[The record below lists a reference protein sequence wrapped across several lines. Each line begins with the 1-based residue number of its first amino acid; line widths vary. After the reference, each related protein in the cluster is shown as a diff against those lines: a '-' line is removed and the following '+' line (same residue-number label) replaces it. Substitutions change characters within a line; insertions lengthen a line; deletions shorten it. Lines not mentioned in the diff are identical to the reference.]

1 MGDTVVIKQPQIINE
16 PVNKAKSYAKKTY
29 IEIMR
34 IIAAFLVIVNHTNSD
49 VFLKYSE
56 GGSVMWFFSITYFFI
71 SKIAVPVFLMIMG
84 GLLLQKV
91 DSPKKSV
98 IRVLRMVLVVAIYS
112 AVYYLY
118 LHRNNP
124 DTMSVLD
131 FFKTIFTNRTN
142 NAFWYIYTY
151 IGLLILLPIMQ
162 RMAAAFS
169 KKATAYFV
177 FLSVGVMGLI
187 PLCNLFFEIK
197 PNHYVTDIFFAPTI
211 GLVFL
216 GLYIEKHLTISSS
229 TFFGA
234 SIMFVSIITLEVA
247 YTYTKFEDT
256 PQSYLQLDNWQYLNI
271 TASAFCFYI
280 ICKYLFTT
288 IKIGEKTS
296 KVLCYLGSLTFGI
309 YLLSDLAIFVTR
321 KYYQQYIASSEQIIL
336 ITILWELVI
345 FALCAIV
352 TAILKLIPKFNKL
365 I

>member
-1 MGDTVVIKQPQIINE
+1 MGSTVVEKKPQYINKPIVE
-16 PVNKAKSYAKKTY
+16 KKTYSKKIY

-56 GGSVMWFFSITYFFI
+56 GGSVTWFLSLTYFFV

-84 GLLLQKV
+84 GLLLQKI

-98 IRVLRMVLVVAIYS
+98 IRVLRMVLVVTIYS

-118 LHRNNP
+118 LHRHNP
-124 DTMSVLD
+124 DTMSLLD
-131 FFKTIFTNRTN
+131 FVETIFTNRTN

-169 KKATAYFV
+169 KKTTTYFV

-216 GLYIEKHLTISSS
+216 GFYIEKYLNITKSM
-229 TFFGA
+229 FAAA
-234 SIMFVSIITLEVA
+234 SLMFVSIITLEVA
-247 YTYTKFEDT
+247 YSYMRFEDT
-256 PQSYLQLDNWQYLNI
+256 PQSYLQLDHWQYLNI
-271 TASAFCFYI
+271 TASALCFYI

-288 IKIGEKTS
+288 IKFGAKTS
-296 KVLCYLGSLTFGI
+296 KVLCYFGSLTFGI
-309 YLLSDLAIFVTR
+309 YLLSDLVMFITKPYYL
-321 KYYQQYIASSEQIIL
+321 KYAPTSEHIIL

-345 FALCAIV
+345 FATCGIV
-352 TAILKLIPKFNKL
+352 TALLKLIPKFNKL